1 MMLGITQAICQKTI
15 GIYAPLLI
23 FFHVTKLLAMV
34 SLLAFYLRPDVNEK
48 VVEFHVSYAIN
59 ITLSVVIL
67 CIYKFFHSE
76 ETIDRLKEM
85 LTRPEYTDAVA
96 LMTGNAYKMRMVR
109 NIVKLKDSL
118 AIQGI
123 VYSIVTLL
131 PPVLY
136 VYAYELSQSIPFSIK
151 IAYTAFSMIVEVL
164 LIVLMGKS
172 AFFL

>member
-1 MMLGITQAICQKTI
+1 MLGITQTVCRKTI
-15 GIYAPLLI
+15 LIYAPLLI
-23 FFHVTKLLAMV
+23 FFHITKVIAMV
-34 SLLAFYLRPDVNEK
+34 SLLGFYTRPDVNEK

-67 CIYKFFHSE
+67 CIYKFFHME

-85 LTRPEYTDAVA
+85 YARPEYTSAMAMMPV
-96 LMTGNAYKMRMVR
+96 NAYEMSMVR
-109 NIVKLKDSL
+109 NTVKLKDSL

-123 VYSIVTLL
+123 VYSIVMLL

-136 VYAYELSQSIPFSIK
+136 VHAYELSQNIPFSIK
-151 IAYTAFSMIVEVL
+151 IGYTVFSVIVEVL
-164 LIVLMGKS
+164 LILLMGKT